1 MDGRICRRA
10 YARGYS
16 ARRKLLPAPGL
27 DVVLP
32 AGISEQPARQVIADG
47 AEHRSCGNSRVSL
60 DVYKRQ
66 YPESAYVRDILDQ
79 PRAIRDT
86 IAVLAESEELNDFTK
101 GLSATRYQSIVLTGM
116 GNSFHIL
123 TPLYL
128 KLIELGFSVLMAET
142 SELIHFMPRLLGNRT
157 VLIVVSQSGRSGEIV
172 RLLSMKG
179 EGATIL
185 GVTNDPTSPLAM
197 ESDVVALIQ
206 AGPEA
211 SVACKTTTA
220 SLAALAWIGEYMATT
235 DLSSTKDRC
244 V

>member
-1 MDGRICRRA
+1 
-10 YARGYS
+10 
-16 ARRKLLPAPGL
+16 LLFW
-27 DVVLP
+27 
-32 AGISEQPARQVIADG
+32 Q
-47 AEHRSCGNSRVSL
+47 SRE
-60 DVYKRQ
+60 D
-66 YPESAYVRDILDQ
+66 
-79 PRAIRDT
+79 
-86 IAVLAESEELNDFTK
+86 LNDFTK

-128 KLIELGFSVLMAET
+128 KLIELGFSVLLAET

-185 GVTNDPTSPLAM
+185 GVTNDPASPLAM

-235 DLSSTKDRC
+235 DVSSTKDRLEPIAPAVERYPRLLEKSREYDQC
-244 V
+244 GAAGYPPFLCDWSRPLPRSQWGRWLTHEGSGTFSLRRT